1 MAARVTPGYTWA
13 ISVELVRGQAGFATE
28 LLAEDDPSLSGEAGI
43 AATSPEEV
51 QQLPWI
57 RWESPQPPASPALPF
72 SLFFLPVHECKYN
85 TV

>member
-1 MAARVTPGYTWA
+1 MAAHVTPECTWA
-13 ISVELVRGQAGFATE
+13 VSVELMHGQAGFATE
-28 LLAEDDPSLSGEAGI
+28 LLAEDDPSLSEEAGI

-72 SLFFLPVHECKYN
+72 SLFLPPCP
-85 TV
+85 

>member
-1 MAARVTPGYTWA
+1 MAARVTPGHTWA
-13 ISVELVRGQAGFATE
+13 VSAELVRGQAGFGTE

-57 RWESPQPPASPALPF
+57 RWESPQPPASPPPPF
-72 SLFFLPVHECKYN
+72 SLFLPPCP
-85 TV
+85 